1 MTALL
6 FILGLY
12 PLALWTGLG
21 LTDGLTA
28 NPPEY
33 LIRSSGEWALV
44 GLCLVLAASPLQKL
58 LHLDF
63 LLRHRRMVA
72 LYSFFYAGLHVLGWA
87 FWEQGLLPAA
97 MWSDIVNRLFITVGT
112 VAVVLM
118 VPLAFTSTRGWMRRL
133 GRNWKRLH
141 RLVYVVAGLELW
153 HFWLV
158 RAGKNNFDR
167 VWVYIA
173 VVALLLIFRLVWQR
187 RRAVPVRQA

>member
-1 MTALL
+1 
-6 FILGLY
+6 
-12 PLALWTGLG
+12 
-21 LTDGLTA
+21 
-28 NPPEY
+28 
-33 LIRSSGEWALV
+33 
-44 GLCLVLAASPLQKL
+44 LQKL